1 MEHTELHQQKIQ
13 ILGRLIKES
22 SLTLE
27 EALLLLQEEEEE
39 IVVSTPQQ
47 SQPFQTWGTYPYIN
61 GTGTL
66 TVPLSGSTSS
76 VSIGTYNTSNTTTS
90 LTQQVL
96 GELEKAIKDAD
107 I

>member
-1 MEHTELHQQKIQ
+1 MEKTELHQQKIQ

-39 IVVSTPQQ
+39 TVVTT
-47 SQPFQTWGTYPYIN
+47 QPFQQHFPFYGSNPYIS
-61 GTGTL
+61 GTPY
-66 TVPLSGSTSS
+66 TVPLTGNLTTT
-76 VSIGTYNTSNTTTS
+76 GTDTYNTYNTTTS
-90 LTQQVL
+90 LSQQVL